1 MRQILPRAANPGTL
15 HEKGESMNQAARK
28 TNKDFIMSPKVD
40 VCFAGLMENPK
51 VRRGFCAAILRV
63 PPETIEKTELLPTYL
78 QRDCAEDK
86 LGILDVHIRMADGSR
101 INMEMQ
107 VKEYEFWDERV
118 LFYLSKMF
126 SGQLKSGEDYENLKK
141 CIHVSILDFIHFP
154 EDRRCCRTL
163 CFCDTKT
170 GEIYND
176 KMEIQVLE
184 LKKLPKKIRKGEE
197 LVNWMRFFNGKSKE
211 DFRRMAKESIF
222 LEEAY
227 ETLQRLSADDIKRLE
242 YEAREKALRDH
253 NSFVGSARRQGE
265 RIGEK
270 RGEKNGIELAKKVFK
285 LHTQGK
291 TEEEIASECSM
302 DVEKVREI
310 LE

>member
-1 MRQILPRAANPGTL
+1 
-15 HEKGESMNQAARK
+15 MNQAARK

-107 VKEYEFWDERV
+107 VKEYEFWDERI

-154 EDRRCCRTL
+154 EDKRCCRTL

-265 RIGEK
+265 KIGEK
-270 RGEKNGIELAKKVFK
+270 RGEKNGIILAKKVFK
-285 LHTQGK
+285 LQAQGK
-291 TEEEIASECSM
+291 TEEEIASECRM

>member
-1 MRQILPRAANPGTL
+1 MRQLLPRAANHRTL
-15 HEKGESMNQAARK
+15 HEKGKSMNQAARK
-28 TNKDFIMSPKVD
+28 TNKDFIMSP
-40 VCFAGLMENPK
+40 
-51 VRRGFCAAILRV
+51 
-63 PPETIEKTELLPTYL
+63 
-78 QRDCAEDK
+78 
-86 LGILDVHIRMADGSR
+86 
-101 INMEMQ
+101 
-107 VKEYEFWDERV
+107 
-118 LFYLSKMF
+118 
-126 SGQLKSGEDYENLKK
+126 
-141 CIHVSILDFIHFP
+141 
-154 EDRRCCRTL
+154 
-163 CFCDTKT
+163 
-170 GEIYND
+170 
-176 KMEIQVLE
+176 
-184 LKKLPKKIRKGEE
+184 
-197 LVNWMRFFNGKSKE
+197 
-211 DFRRMAKESIF
+211 KESIF

-265 RIGEK
+265 KIGEKRGEK

>member
-1 MRQILPRAANPGTL
+1 
-15 HEKGESMNQAARK
+15 MNQATRK

-107 VKEYEFWDERV
+107 VKEYEFWDERI

-265 RIGEK
+265 KIGEK
-270 RGEKNGIELAKKVFK
+270 RGEKNGIILAKKVFK
-285 LHTQGK
+285 LQAQGK
-291 TEEEIASECSM
+291 TEEEIASECRM

>member
-1 MRQILPRAANPGTL
+1 
-15 HEKGESMNQAARK
+15 MNQAARK

-63 PPETIEKTELLPTYL
+63 PPETVEKTELLPTYL

-86 LGILDVHIRMADGSR
+86 LGILDVHIRMTDGSR

-154 EDRRCCRTL
+154 EDKRCCRTL
-163 CFCDTKT
+163 CFCDIKT
-170 GEIYND
+170 GEIYSD

-270 RGEKNGIELAKKVFK
+270 NGIELAKKVFK

-291 TEEEIASECSM
+291 TEEEIASECRM

>member
-1 MRQILPRAANPGTL
+1 
-15 HEKGESMNQAARK
+15 MNQAARK
-28 TNKDFIMSPKVD
+28 TNKDFIMSP
-40 VCFAGLMENPK
+40 
-51 VRRGFCAAILRV
+51 
-63 PPETIEKTELLPTYL
+63 
-78 QRDCAEDK
+78 
-86 LGILDVHIRMADGSR
+86 
-101 INMEMQ
+101 
-107 VKEYEFWDERV
+107 
-118 LFYLSKMF
+118 
-126 SGQLKSGEDYENLKK
+126 
-141 CIHVSILDFIHFP
+141 
-154 EDRRCCRTL
+154 
-163 CFCDTKT
+163 
-170 GEIYND
+170 
-176 KMEIQVLE
+176 
-184 LKKLPKKIRKGEE
+184 
-197 LVNWMRFFNGKSKE
+197 
-211 DFRRMAKESIF
+211 KESIF

-227 ETLQRLSADDIKRLE
+227 ETLQRLSADDIKHLE

>member
-265 RIGEK
+265 KIGEK
-270 RGEKNGIELAKKVFK
+270 RGEKNGIILAKKVFK
-285 LHTQGK
+285 LQAQGK
-291 TEEEIASECSM
+291 TEEEIASECRM

>member
-1 MRQILPRAANPGTL
+1 
-15 HEKGESMNQAARK
+15 MNQAARK

-51 VRRGFCAAILRV
+51 VRRGFCSAILRV
-63 PPETIEKTELLPTYL
+63 PPETVEKTELLPTYL

-86 LGILDVHIRMADGSR
+86 LGILDVHIRMTDGSR

-154 EDRRCCRTL
+154 KDKRCCRTL
-163 CFCDTKT
+163 CLCDTKT

-265 RIGEK
+265 KIGEKRGEK

-285 LHTQGK
+285 LQAQGK
-291 TEEEIASECSM
+291 TEEEIASECRM

>member
-1 MRQILPRAANPGTL
+1 
-15 HEKGESMNQAARK
+15 MNQAARK

-63 PPETIEKTELLPTYL
+63 PPETVEKTELLPTYL

-154 EDRRCCRTL
+154 EDKRCCRTL

-170 GEIYND
+170 GEIYSD

-242 YEAREKALRDH
+242 YEAREKALWDH

-265 RIGEK
+265 R
-270 RGEKNGIELAKKVFK
+270 NGIELAKKVFK
-285 LHTQGK
+285 LQAQGK
-291 TEEEIASECSM
+291 TEEEIASECRM

>member
-1 MRQILPRAANPGTL
+1 
-15 HEKGESMNQAARK
+15 MNQAARK

-63 PPETIEKTELLPTYL
+63 PPETVEKTELLPTYL

-107 VKEYEFWDERV
+107 VKEHEFWDERV

-154 EDRRCCRTL
+154 EDKRCCRTL

-227 ETLQRLSADDIKRLE
+227 ETLQRLSVDDIKRLE